1 MVRTGDTDG
10 AQPPLELALFCE
22 AQWSRLVATLAFL
35 VRDVV
40 TAEDLAQE
48 ALTRA
53 CRHWSKLAAMD
64 YPGVWLHRVAVNL
77 ARSHNRREVG
87 RSRAMA
93 ALTESPSTPPD
104 PTTTEMALRDA
115 VRSLPERERVAVIL
129 RFFAD
134 LSVRDTAAVM
144 RASESTVKFLTRS
157 AVTRLR
163 ATSLFNI
170 EEVAD
175 A

>member
-1 MVRTGDTDG
+1 
-10 AQPPLELALFCE
+10 
-22 AQWSRLVATLAFL
+22 
-35 VRDVV
+35 
-40 TAEDLAQE
+40 
-48 ALTRA
+48 
-53 CRHWSKLAAMD
+53 MD
-64 YPGVWLHRVAVNL
+64 CPGVWLHRVAVNL

-93 ALTESPSTPPD
+93 ALTESQSTPPD
-104 PTTTEMALRDA
+104 PTIEMALRDA

-144 RASESTVKFLTRS
+144 SASESTVKFLTHS
-157 AVTRLR
+157 AVKRLR